1 VHTPTTRL
9 SRVQQYGGSDELLAM
24 VQQVLPR
31 IAGRVEDCAMVLP
44 LSAFWGLI
52 LFLAMMT
59 L

>member
-1 VHTPTTRL
+1 
-9 SRVQQYGGSDELLAM
+9 M

>member
-1 VHTPTTRL
+1 MHTHTTRL
-9 SRVQQYGGSDELLAM
+9 SHAQQYGGRDEFVAM

-31 IAGRVEDCAMVLP
+31 TASRIEDSAMVLL

-52 LFLAMMT
+52 LFLAMAA